1 MNKVVIGVIAA
12 IAVAA
17 VGAAVGTAYFVKKSK
32 RKLDVL
38 DGVFDK
44 DVFEQ
49 PERKKPVVLFVSDG
63 ASAFDGEGNEILFD
77 SENDGA
83 TAFASAITAHEE
95 PYYLADFG
103 SAVYSDNYSGQ
114 TSVIVDGLL
123 VDKIGA
129 IDFIKLLNGAGVYH
143 DVKKVIIAYSG
154 SLDDFINTHVDFSND
169 LNTDEAI
176 AYATEEIKSSID
188 GYLRA
193 VDGEYIITEDMTS
206 DVDDIFEKDRFTLDE
221 IVEYYRN
228 LIDNSLI

>member
-1 MNKVVIGVIAA
+1 M
-12 IAVAA
+12 
-17 VGAAVGTAYFVKKSK
+17 
-32 RKLDVL
+32 
-38 DGVFDK
+38 
-44 DVFEQ
+44 
-49 PERKKPVVLFVSDG
+49 
-63 ASAFDGEGNEILFD
+63 
-77 SENDGA
+77 
-83 TAFASAITAHEE
+83 
-95 PYYLADFG
+95 
-103 SAVYSDNYSGQ
+103 
-114 TSVIVDGLL
+114 IVDGLL

>member
-83 TAFASAITAHEE
+83 TAFASAITAQNPER
-95 PYYLADFG
+95 
-103 SAVYSDNYSGQ
+103 SW
-114 TSVIVDGLL
+114 
-123 VDKIGA
+123 
-129 IDFIKLLNGAGVYH
+129 
-143 DVKKVIIAYSG
+143 DVKRR
-154 SLDDFINTHVDFSND
+154 SLP
-169 LNTDEAI
+169 
-176 AYATEEIKSSID
+176 
-188 GYLRA
+188 GWC
-193 VDGEYIITEDMTS
+193 
-206 DVDDIFEKDRFTLDE
+206 
-221 IVEYYRN
+221 
-228 LIDNSLI
+228 SLLHR